1 MKRLGRVLAVLLVAA
16 LTVSV
21 LADGVLAEEPPPLPL
36 HAIEGVGG
44 VVITH
49 SAYLVNQA
57 KKDHVFGLPS
67 VGAMFAYL
75 GHGRHIEFVTITETL
90 WDRVELGYAW
100 NRFDLGDLPSD
111 IKTALAISV
120 RDVVNL
126 HNFNLRVQLIKDGDF
141 GLAWMPAVTAGV
153 HYKYNQDIADIDSD
167 LGGALKGLGIK
178 DNDGVDFTLYA
189 SKLITALPRPVLVNA
204 GMRYTEAAQIGLFG
218 FTGDYDLV
226 FEGSVVCLVTD
237 RLGVGAEYRQKPD
250 NYKKL
255 PGLIKKEDDWWTL
268 WAFYIVNDHLTVSGG
283 YGHLGDVLNHAANA
297 TWGFNVKW
305 EF

>member
-1 MKRLGRVLAVLLVAA
+1 MDR
-16 LTVSV
+16 TYS
-21 LADGVLAEEPPPLPL
+21 
-36 HAIEGVGG
+36 
-44 VVITH
+44 
-49 SAYLVNQA
+49 
-57 KKDHVFGLPS
+57 
-67 VGAMFAYL
+67 
-75 GHGRHIEFVTITETL
+75 TITI
-90 WDRVELGYAW
+90 DRGMATMAA
-100 NRFDLGDLPSD
+100 
-111 IKTALAISV
+111 ITALLALGSGCGE
-120 RDVVNL
+120 
-126 HNFNLRVQLIKDGDF
+126 LRTEEDGQRAPRYTYQANIAPLLKSACATCHTGATAKDGYDLSTWR
-141 GLAWMPAVTAGV
+141 GLLGPG
-153 HYKYNQDIADIDSD
+153 SD
-167 LGGALKGLGIK
+167 LTTRNAIPG
-178 DNDGVDFTLYA
+178 DSA